1 MRVIVFSKDR
11 PLQLEGYLASLLHCS
26 GLPQTAV
33 TVVYVDDPAYAPL
46 LAQYPAVDW
55 APEAARGQGGF
66 HATLAHA
73 IAALPDDEPVLFGC
87 DDVVFFNPFD
97 SAKMEAHLRAHPECA
112 GITVRY
118 GSNTDFRGAKLI
130 APGTPAGAVVEWEA
144 NGADRPPA
152 EAKLH
157 RGFFAYPFEVMG
169 TAYRAGLVRRMFA
182 VVEAKEDVRYRGPN
196 DFEAMGMRML
206 RAKRTGWARRL
217 WQKLRGQTP
226 AVGEGAQLLS
236 PVRLAMFNAPSCCA
250 AQDVNRVQDIA
261 QNAVKGGAAE
271 DAETLKRKFLAGW
284 RMQWRHMQG
293 ITPPDCFVGMD
304 YWELIPPPDAGGA
317 K

>member
-33 TVVYVDDPAYAPL
+33 TVVYVDDPAYGPL
-46 LAQYPAVDW
+46 LTQYPRMDW
-55 APEAARGQGGF
+55 TPEAARADGGF
-66 HATLAHA
+66 HATLARV
-73 IAALPDDEPVLFGC
+73 IFALPADEPVLFGC
-87 DDVVFFNPFD
+87 DDVVYFNPFD
-97 SAKMEAHLRAHPECA
+97 PDRIEAYLRQHPECA
-112 GITVRY
+112 GLTLRY
-118 GSNTDFRGAKLI
+118 GGNSDFRGAKLVP
-130 APGTPAGAVVEWEA
+130 PGTPPGAVVTWDA
-144 NGADRPPA
+144 NGADRSKA
-152 EAKLH
+152 EAKVH

-169 TAYRAGLVRRMFA
+169 SVYRAGLVQRMFG
-182 VVEAKEDVRYRGPN
+182 VVEGLGVRYRGPN

-206 RAKRTGWARRL
+206 RKKRTGLLKRL
-217 WQKLRGQTP
+217 WQNARGVP
-226 AVGEGAQLLS
+226 LAPGDGVQLLD
-236 PVRLAMFNAPSCCA
+236 PVRLGLFNSPSCCA

-261 QNAVKGGAAE
+261 QNAVKGGEAE

-304 YWELIPPPDAGGA
+304 YWALEAPET
-317 K
+317 